1 METRKIKEKVRKIL
15 NDCNVYSAPVPIADI
30 AEKYGF
36 VVFETFLEDESG
48 FLLISKEGIS
58 INGKKHKKVIAVN
71 SVDTPFRKRF
81 TIAHELGH
89 YFLEVYENEE
99 KLVEDYYVHREINSY
114 NNLKREKEADKFAAE
129 LLMPTEFVE
138 YEIKRLNRLDLLLTD
153 IPQFISNKF
162 QVSYSSARYRLSE
175 LERRF

>member
-1 METRKIKEKVRKIL
+1 MELKIRERVRKIL
-15 NDCNVYSAPVPIADI
+15 SDCNVYRAPVPIADI
-30 AEKYGF
+30 AKKYGF

-48 FLLISKEGIS
+48 FLLVSKHGIL
-58 INGKKHKKVIAVN
+58 INGRRHPKVIAVN

-89 YFLEVYENEE
+89 YFLEVYDKED
-99 KLVEDYYVHREINSY
+99 KLVTDYYVHREINCQ
-114 NNLKREKEADKFAAE
+114 NIKREREADKFAAE
-129 LLMPTEFVE
+129 LLMPTEFMK
-138 YEIKRLNRLDLLLTD
+138 YEIKKLNKLDLLLTD
-153 IPQFISNKF
+153 MPQYISNKF